1 MKKTLSKE
9 LIIGLSV
16 IVAILILVF
25 GIEYLKGIN
34 MFSPANFYYVK
45 YGNVITS
52 VCTGDYRRL

>member
-34 MFSPANFYYVK
+34 MFSPPISIMSNMAMSADSK
-45 YGNVITS
+45 
-52 VCTGDYRRL
+52 CLHR